1 MVQLARPSVQ
11 SLLIQT
17 QADGKPLA
25 TATGFVVTSR
35 YGPLLV
41 TNRHVLTGRDQNTQ
55 QPFAPDGTTPTEL
68 VIIHNRKEAVGQWV
82 ARIEPLY
89 DGPVKRWFEHP
100 TLGAKMDVAAL
111 RLTALADVATYPFDL
126 ADPGTDML
134 LGPSD
139 PVSIIGFPFGQTA
152 GGNML
157 PVWAAGFLASEPV
170 QNFADLPL
178 QLVDCRTLAGQSGA
192 PVIAY
197 RSAGDIV
204 MNDGSVARFDGP
216 VMRFVGV
223 YGGRVTATAD
233 LGVVWKAAALKELV
247 DAV

>member
-17 QADGKPLA
+17 QADGRPIA
-25 TATGFVVTSR
+25 TASGFLVQSR
-35 YGPLLV
+35 FGPLLI

-55 QPFAPDGTTPTEL
+55 QVFAPNGDTPTE
-68 VIIHNRKEAVGQWV
+68 VIIIHNRKDAVGQWL
-82 ARIEPLY
+82 ARVEPLY

-100 TLGAKMDVAAL
+100 VLGAKMDVAAL
-111 RLTALADVATYPFDL
+111 RLTALNDVETYPFDL

-134 LGPSD
+134 LGPGD
-139 PVSIIGFPFGQTA
+139 AVSVVGFPFGQTA

-157 PVWAAGFLASEPV
+157 PVWATAFLASEPV
-170 QNFADLPL
+170 QNFADLPI

-197 RSAGDIV
+197 RSSGDV
-204 MNDGSVARFDGP
+204 AMNDGGVARFDGP
-216 VMRFVGV
+216 VLRFLGV
-223 YGGRVTATAD
+223 YGGRVTAAAD

-247 DAV
+247 DAL